1 MQIWFKLAWREIRNN
16 RKFSAFFVL
25 NLAIGLVGFL
35 ALNSFNSSIQSHLGR
50 NAKGILTADIA
61 VNATRPFTEEELRT
75 ISKSL
80 EPIDQSRQISFVSM
94 SASGVNSRLSQIIA
108 VDAGFPLYGELE
120 LQEKG
125 VIGPREVAQAL
136 KEPVIWVYPDLLTSL
151 DLKLGDSLQIGTQM
165 FKIEDV
171 VLQDPG
177 TSFSTF
183 GVASRIYMSYEQVQ
197 NTGLTAV

>member
-16 RKFSAFFVL
+16 RKFSVFFVL

-50 NAKGILTADIA
+50 NAKSILTADIA

-75 ISKSL
+75 IRKSL
-80 EPIDQSRQISFVSM
+80 EPINQSRQISFVSM

-120 LQEKG
+120 LQEK
-125 VIGPREVAQAL
+125 E
-136 KEPVIWVYPDLLTSL
+136 SL
-151 DLKLGDSLQIGTQM
+151 DLAKLL
-165 FKIEDV
+165 K
-171 VLQDPG
+171 P
-177 TSFSTF
+177 
-183 GVASRIYMSYEQVQ
+183 
-197 NTGLTAV
+197 